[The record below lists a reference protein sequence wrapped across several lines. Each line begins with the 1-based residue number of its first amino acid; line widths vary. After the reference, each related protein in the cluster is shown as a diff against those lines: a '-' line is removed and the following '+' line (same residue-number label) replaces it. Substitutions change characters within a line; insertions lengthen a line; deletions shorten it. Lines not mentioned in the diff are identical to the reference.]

1 MINGTDMT
9 VAKRILV
16 IDDDQTV
23 REYIQLL
30 LEDEGFHVSVAENGS
45 AGLEIFNRE
54 SIDLIITDL
63 IMPEKEG
70 LETIQDVRKPDPS
83 CKIIAMSGASNRE
96 SYLSI
101 SSILGARAV
110 LHKPFKP
117 NELLNLVTGILHVKT
132 DDTPDS

>member
-1 MINGTDMT
+1 MT
-9 VAKRILV
+9 AVKRILV
-16 IDDDQTV
+16 IDDDETI

-30 LEDEGFHVSVAENGS
+30 LEDEGFNVSVAENGS

-70 LETIQDVRKPDPS
+70 LETIQDMRKLDPS
-83 CKIIAMSGASNRE
+83 SKIIAMSGASNRE

-101 SSILGARAV
+101 SSVLGAQAV
-110 LHKPFKP
+110 LYKPFKP
-117 NELLNLVTGILHVKT
+117 SELLNLVSSILQIKSGGS
-132 DDTPDS
+132 PDR